1 VIYYKA
7 CTKCGGD
14 MHDSRDAYGS
24 YVTCM
29 QCGFLKDSP
38 RDASELTARI
48 PVATDEPESH
58 RRLAA

>member
-1 VIYYKA
+1 MIYYKG

-29 QCGFLKDSP
+29 NCGFLKDTP
-38 RDASELTARI
+38 RDPSELTASI
-48 PVATDEPESH
+48 PAVTVDPEFEVK
-58 RRLAA
+58 RAA